1 MPAQGGDI
9 YRPLRRWR
17 HSENHDHKLSITPT
31 GPTAKPHFLFAW
43 FEAAVLTNTQV
54 EQARLRTLR
63 WSCALTAALECNHSA
78 PAGGD
83 DGLFLPST
91 IEALWIRRCA
101 YCFTLTLSQRCLL
114 VRRINWLAI
123 SSSVL
128 RSI

>member
-1 MPAQGGDI
+1 MHESFDASNFTGERRGSL
-9 YRPLRRWR
+9 LRLNVTIPR
-17 HSENHDHKLSITPT
+17 H
-31 GPTAKPHFLFAW
+31 
-43 FEAAVLTNTQV
+43 
-54 EQARLRTLR
+54 
-63 WSCALTAALECNHSA
+63 
-78 PAGGD
+78 AGGD